1 MIYLPVNS
9 MKPNPNQSSMQQQ
22 TSELKRPNPPTT
34 QAIERAQFK
43 DQDVQMEWE
52 VSLIFDIETNGLLH
66 DVSTIHCLAIHDL
79 QTDQTIAYNDTGSS
93 EPISR
98 GLQRLQDSDRVI
110 GHNIIGYDLPV
121 IRKLYPWFGNP
132 AHVVDTLLL
141 SRLYH
146 PDMIN
151 LDKKRTWD
159 GMPLKLYGKHSLE
172 SYGYRLDERKGDYGS
187 TSDWADW
194 SQEMEDYCIQDVHV
208 TTKLWKHFQ
217 PYLNGSR

>member
-1 MIYLPVNS
+1 M
-9 MKPNPNQSSMQQQ
+9 
-22 TSELKRPNPPTT
+22 
-34 QAIERAQFK
+34 
-43 DQDVQMEWE
+43 DWE
-52 VSLIFDIETNGLLH
+52 VSLVFDIETNGLLY
-66 DVSTIHCLAIHDL
+66 DVSTIHCLAIYDL
-79 QTDQTIAYNDTGSS
+79 STDETIAYNDTGSS

-132 AHVVDTLLL
+132 AYVVDTLLL

-151 LDKKRTWD
+151 LDKQRTWD

-194 SQEMEDYCIQDVHV
+194 SQEMENYCIQDVHV

>member
-1 MIYLPVNS
+1 
-9 MKPNPNQSSMQQQ
+9 
-22 TSELKRPNPPTT
+22 
-34 QAIERAQFK
+34 
-43 DQDVQMEWE
+43 MEWE

-66 DVSTIHCLAIHDL
+66 DVSTIHCLAIYDL
-79 QTDQTIAYNDTGSS
+79 STDETIAYNDTGSS

-151 LDKKRTWD
+151 LDKQRTWD

-194 SQEMEDYCIQDVHV
+194 SQEMENYCIQDVHV

>member
-1 MIYLPVNS
+1 
-9 MKPNPNQSSMQQQ
+9 
-22 TSELKRPNPPTT
+22 
-34 QAIERAQFK
+34 
-43 DQDVQMEWE
+43 MEWE
-52 VSLIFDIETNGLLH
+52 VSLVFDIETNGLLY
-66 DVSTIHCLAIHDL
+66 DVSTIHCLAIYDL
-79 QTDQTIAYNDTGSS
+79 STDETIAYNDTGSS

-132 AHVVDTLLL
+132 AYVVDTLLL

-151 LDKKRTWD
+151 LDKQHTWD